1 MTLTIVRA
9 LGLVTL
15 QDLGRPGHM
24 HEALP
29 PGGALVRGAL
39 IAANRLAGNPDGAAA
54 IEILGTLTVR
64 AESPLLVA
72 TADAARLLRAG
83 DQLALSSEPRRA
95 AYLALAGGI
104 DAPLVLG
111 GHGAH
116 LSAGL
121 GRLLRAGD
129 RLSPASPSPPAP
141 AVSPS
146 APAPAVSSSAPA
158 PAGSSSAPA
167 PAVSPI
173 APVPP
178 GSPVGPPLALSPPII
193 RVIAGPDLDA
203 FAPTALAALT
213 SAPYRILPTSDRVG
227 TRLAGPLLP
236 RRADHP
242 EQSRPMVRGAL
253 EVPRDGAPIVLGPE
267 HPTTGGYPIIAVIA
281 HADLDRF
288 FSVRLGGEVRFAI
301 A

>member
-9 LGLVTL
+9 LGLITV

-64 AESPLLVA
+64 ADAPLLVA
-72 TADAARLLRAG
+72 TADAPRLLRAG
-83 DQLALSSEPRRA
+83 DELALSSEPRRA
-95 AYLALAGGI
+95 AYLALAGGV

-111 GHGAH
+111 GRAAH

-121 GRLLRAGD
+121 GRLLRTGD
-129 RLSPASPSPPAP
+129 RLSPASPALSTSVASASVTPAASAP
-141 AVSPS
+141 SPS
-146 APAPAVSSSAPA
+146 PATSV
-158 PAGSSSAPA
+158 
-167 PAVSPI
+167 VSPI
-173 APVPP
+173 APTAP
-178 GSPVGPPLALSPPII
+178 GSPVGPPAALSPPII
-193 RVIAGPDLDA
+193 RVIVGPDLDA
-203 FAPTALAALT
+203 FDPTALAALT

-236 RRADHP
+236 RRPDHL

-288 FSVRLGGEVRFAI
+288 FSVRLGGEVRFATP
-301 A
+301 

>member
-9 LGLVTL
+9 LGLITI

-39 IAANRLAGNPDGAAA
+39 IAANRLAANPDDCAA

-64 AESPLLVA
+64 ADAPLLVA
-72 TADAARLLRAG
+72 TADAPRLLRAG
-83 DQLALSSEPRRA
+83 DELALSSEPRRA
-95 AYLALAGGI
+95 AYLALAGGV
-104 DAPLVLG
+104 DAPFVLG
-111 GHGAH
+111 GRGAH

-129 RLSPASPSPPAP
+129 RLAPASPTPSTSPLSA
-141 AVSPS
+141 ASPS
-146 APAPAVSSSAPA
+146 ASAP
-158 PAGSSSAPA
+158 PLSH
-167 PAVSPI
+167 
-173 APVPP
+173 
-178 GSPVGPPLALSPPII
+178 VGPPPALLPPLV

-203 FAPTALAALT
+203 FDATALAALT

-236 RRADHP
+236 RRPDHL

-267 HPTTGGYPIIAVIA
+267 HPTTGGYPILAVIA
-281 HADLDRF
+281 HADLDLF
-288 FSVRLGGEVRFAI
+288 FSVRLGGEVRFVTA
-301 A
+301 

>member
-54 IEILGTLTVR
+54 IEVLGTLTIR
-64 AESPLLVA
+64 ADAPLLVA
-72 TADAARLLRAG
+72 TADAPRLLRAG
-83 DQLALSSEPRRA
+83 DELALSSEPRRA
-95 AYLALAGGI
+95 AYLALAGGV
-104 DAPLVLG
+104 DAPLLLG
-111 GHGAH
+111 GRGAH

-129 RLSPASPSPPAP
+129 RLSPASPAP
-141 AVSPS
+141 AVSPA
-146 APAPAVSSSAPA
+146 APT
-158 PAGSSSAPA
+158 
-167 PAVSPI
+167 PAVSPA
-173 APVPP
+173 APAPSASAASVAPATSAAAP
-178 GSPVGPPLALSPPII
+178 TI
-193 RVIAGPDLDA
+193 RVIPGPDLDA
-203 FAPTALAALT
+203 FSPTALESLT

-236 RRADHP
+236 RRPDHL

-281 HADLDRF
+281 HADLDLF
-288 FSVRLGGEVRFAI
+288 FSVRLGGEVRFATP
-301 A
+301 

>member
-9 LGLVTL
+9 LGLVTV

-39 IAANRLAGNPDGAAA
+39 IAANRRAGNPDGAAA

-64 AESPLLVA
+64 ADAPLLVA
-72 TADAARLLRAG
+72 TGDAPHLLRAS
-83 DQLALSSEPRRA
+83 DELALSSEPHRA
-95 AYLALAGGI
+95 AYLALAGGV

-111 GHGAH
+111 GRGAH
-116 LSAGL
+116 LSAGI

-129 RLSPASPSPPAP
+129 RLYPASAASA
-141 AVSPS
+141 ASAIASPS
-146 APAPAVSSSAPA
+146 APAAL
-158 PAGSSSAPA
+158 GSH
-167 PAVSPI
+167 
-173 APVPP
+173 
-178 GSPVGPPLALSPPII
+178 VGPPVVPRI

-203 FAPTALAALT
+203 FADTALATLT

-236 RRADHP
+236 RRLDHL

-267 HPTTGGYPIIAVIA
+267 HPTTGGYPILAVICD
-281 HADLDRF
+281 ADLDLF
-288 FSVRLGGEVRFAI
+288 FSVRLGGEVRFAT

>member
-1 MTLTIVRA
+1 
-9 LGLVTL
+9 
-15 QDLGRPGHM
+15 M
-24 HEALP
+24 HVALP

-54 IEILGTLTVR
+54 IELLGTLTVR
-64 AESPLLVA
+64 AEAPLLVA
-72 TADAARLLRAG
+72 TADAPRLLRAG
-83 DQLALSSEPRRA
+83 DELALSSEPRRA
-95 AYLALAGGI
+95 AYLALAGGV

-129 RLSPASPSPPAP
+129 RLSPASPAPAVSPSTPTP

-146 APAPAVSSSAPA
+146 APAPPASAASPSGLTPPA
-158 PAGSSSAPA
+158 PATSVAAASAVLP
-167 PAVSPI
+167 
-173 APVPP
+173 
-178 GSPVGPPLALSPPII
+178 PPII
-193 RVIAGPDLDA
+193 HVIAGPDLDA
-203 FAPTALAALT
+203 FDVTALTALT

-236 RRADHP
+236 RRPDHL

-281 HADLDRF
+281 HADLDLF
-288 FSVRLGGEVRFAI
+288 FSVRLGGEVRFAT